1 MGTAPAT
8 TANGFVLTF
17 PAKALELFFAL
28 TQIFE

>member
-8 TANGFVLTF
+8 AANGFVLTF